1 MFPILFHVGP
11 VAVES
16 FWVMVFLG
24 FVGSALVTRGEFR
37 RRGID
42 PALAYDLILYAYV
55 GGLLGAR
62 LFLVFTHWDLFLEDP
77 FNFLLSGSGWV
88 FYGGLI
94 GGALAVLFGL
104 WRLGIP
110 LSAVADAGGPAIAI
124 GQAIGRLGCQLAGDG
139 DYGIP
144 TTMPWGMSYPHGVV
158 PTTESVHPTPLY
170 ESAMYFAVFYYLWRK
185 RGQFLP
191 GEPLGIYLILASA
204 ARFAVEFVRL
214 NTQYALGL
222 TVAQWMSLAMMAAGA
237 VIVVALRTR
246 HRGEAIAAD
255 RPTAAPP

>member
-1 MFPILFHVGP
+1 MYPVLFHVGP

-24 FVGSALVTRGEFR
+24 FVGSTFVTRAEFR

-42 PALAYDLILYAYV
+42 PALAYDLIVYAYV
-55 GGLLGAR
+55 GGLVGAR
-62 LFLVFTHWDLFLEDP
+62 LFLVVTHWHLFVEDP
-77 FNFLLSGSGWV
+77 WNFLLSGSGWV

-94 GGALAVLFGL
+94 GGVLAVLFGL

-110 LSAVADAGGPAIAI
+110 LNAVADAGGPAIAI

-144 TTMPWGMSYPHGVV
+144 SSLPWAMSYPDGVV
-158 PTTESVHPTPLY
+158 PTTERVHPTPIY
-170 ESAMYFAVFYYLWRK
+170 ESALYFAVFWALWRR
-185 RGQFLP
+185 RGTLLP
-191 GEPLGIYLILASA
+191 GEPMGWYLIGASA

-222 TVAQWMSLAMMAAGA
+222 TVAQWISVAMMAAG
-237 VIVVALRTR
+237 VALIVILRAR
-246 HRGEAIAAD
+246 AAV
-255 RPTAAPP
+255 PEPPSAAPAPPS